1 MIDLSFINI
10 LIEDLGFYTIIIPLL
25 IMAGIFTLPKFIDST
40 TYFKSRKIKYMNEA
54 LESNWVDNDSKRIIS
69 ESISRMYL
77 HSSLGIK
84 ANKKEVEE
92 ILRVYDMLNKEFNAV
107 EIYYALKIISESF
120 FILPIE
126 KAKEEYKN
134 TVMQSMTNKI
144 IVFLTTFSMVI
155 CYTYFIYYLIYAIS
169 NDIFFTKNY
178 LLNDFSSIMGVVIST
193 IGFFI
198 SYFSVKKLK
207 NARKIMAC
215 HIGSLE

>member
-1 MIDLSFINI
+1 MIDISLINT
-10 LIEDLGFYTIIIPLL
+10 LIEDLGFYTIMTPLL
-25 IMAGIFTLPKFIDST
+25 VITAIFTLPKFVDST

-54 LESNWVDNDSKRIIS
+54 LESNWVDSDSKRIFS

-77 HSSLGIK
+77 YSSLGIK

-92 ILRVYDMLNKEFNAV
+92 ILRIYDMLNKKFNAV
-107 EIYYALKIISESF
+107 EIYYALKIISENF
-120 FILPIE
+120 FTLSLE
-126 KAKEEYKN
+126 KAKEEYEN
-134 TVMQSMTNKI
+134 TVIQSITNKML
-144 IVFLTTFSMVI
+144 VFLTAFSIVL
-155 CYTYFIYYLIYAIS
+155 CYTYFIYHLIYAIS
-169 NDIFFTKNY
+169 NDIFFTKDY